1 MVHTCPLSRLL
12 RFCDS
17 TELEICPILD
27 PSKSEHDHT
36 AIASLI
42 LSSLL
47 CKSRDFTQ
55 YEIPAHTEIQN
66 LPKDL
71 VSVSILENYKGVFLQ
86 SSNQPLMRAAVK
98 LKNCNLELKKKK
110 LQFRL
115 TLIDSPLLSLCS

>member
-12 RFCDS
+12 QFCDS
-17 TELEICPILD
+17 TKLEICPISD

-66 LPKDL
+66 LSKDL
-71 VSVSILENYKGVFLQ
+71 VSVSILENYKGNCVLE
-86 SSNQPLMRAAVK
+86 SSNKPLMSAAVK
-98 LKNCNLELKKKK
+98 LKKIAIQNDTN
-110 LQFRL
+110 
-115 TLIDSPLLSLCS
+115 

>member
-12 RFCDS
+12 QFCDS
-17 TELEICPILD
+17 TKLEICPISD

-55 YEIPAHTEIQN
+55 YEIPAHTKIQN

-71 VSVSILENYKGVFLQ
+71 VSVSILENYKRRCVSPIFKSTSDE
-86 SSNQPLMRAAVK
+86 SSR
-98 LKNCNLELKKKK
+98 EIEK
-110 LQFRL
+110 LQFRIEEEKIAIQ
-115 TLIDSPLLSLCS
+115 IDTN

>member
-1 MVHTCPLSRLL
+1 MVHTCPLSRPLQ
-12 RFCDS
+12 FCDS
-17 TELEICPILD
+17 TKLEICPILD
-27 PSKSEHDHT
+27 PSEHDHT

-71 VSVSILENYKGVFLQ
+71 VSVSILENYKGRCVSPIFKSTSDE
-86 SSNQPLMRAAVK
+86 SSR
-98 LKNCNLELKKKK
+98 EIEK
-110 LQFRL
+110 LQFRIEEEKIAIQ
-115 TLIDSPLLSLCS
+115 IDTN